1 MLITKRQLIEA
12 TELQVFEVRA
22 AMSRGGY
29 PDSDNEIKFATF
41 EGVSASGHLVYRIG
55 FTGENGRKESANVF
69 LKFVQV
75 DNHFALEGTY

>member
-1 MLITKRQLIEA
+1 MLISKRQLIEA

-41 EGVSASGHLVYRIG
+41 EGVSASGNFVYRIG
-55 FTGENGRKESANVF
+55 YTGENGKRESGNVY
-69 LKFVQV
+69 LKFVQH
-75 DNHFALEGTY
+75 DNQFVLEGDY